1 MNTAA
6 PASLPTPIVPRLQV
20 IMVVPEHGVDA
31 PPMKL
36 KVARTKVTPAGSAS
50 VTRTFG
56 VGLGPLLMTFIPYV
70 RSFPT
75 VAGLGMVVLVMD
87 KSAVAA

>member
-1 MNTAA
+1 
-6 PASLPTPIVPRLQV
+6 
-20 IMVVPEHGVDA
+20 MVVPEHGVDA

-56 VGLGPLLMTFIPYV
+56 AGSGPLLMTFIPYV